1 MRFAEGFNEVKV
13 VVFLFLLFFGV
24 KKSWNGGIFDRFGER
39 IVKDCFVFV
48 CRFGRWRWGCD
59 GYLRLDTIFQKYFVS
74 VISFSES
81 EVSCLCY
88 I

>member
-1 MRFAEGFNEVKV
+1 MKV

-24 KKSWNGGIFDRFGER
+24 KKSWNGGIFDRFGGR
-39 IVKDCFVFV
+39 IVKDIVLFLFVV
-48 CRFGRWRWGCD
+48 SVDGVRWGCD

-74 VISFSES
+74 VISFGGS

>member
-1 MRFAEGFNEVKV
+1 MKV

-39 IVKDCFVFV
+39 IVKDIVLFLFVV
-48 CRFGRWRWGCD
+48 SVDGVRWGCD

>member
-1 MRFAEGFNEVKV
+1 MKV

-39 IVKDCFVFV
+39 IVKDIVLFLFVV
-48 CRFGRWRWGCD
+48 SVDGVRWGCD

-74 VISFSES
+74 VISFSGS

>member
-1 MRFAEGFNEVKV
+1 MKV

-24 KKSWNGGIFDRFGER
+24 KKSWNGGIFDRFGGR
-39 IVKDCFVFV
+39 IVKDIVLFLFVV
-48 CRFGRWRWGCD
+48 SVDGVRWGCD

-74 VISFSES
+74 VISFSGS